1 MRTGRYAYHRGEFM
15 PIEQAQVSIMT
26 HALNYGTGCFEG
38 IRAYWNADEQ
48 QLYVFRLPEHYD
60 RMAAS
65 AHILMMRLPG
75 SAAEMSE
82 LTLELLRR
90 NKHTHDTYLRPLM
103 YKSSSVIGVRL
114 HDLEEGF
121 SLFSAPFGDYV
132 EIEDAARLRTSS
144 WRRVEDT
151 ATPARA
157 KITGSYVNA
166 AFAKS
171 EAMLDGYDE
180 ALVLTES
187 GHVSEGSAENIFAV
201 VGGKLVTPAVSDN
214 ILSGI
219 TRATLIQLA
228 AEVLG
233 LETVERSLDR
243 TELYVAEEVFLCGTG
258 AQVVPVG
265 EIDRRKI
272 GGGGEG
278 RVTCALREL
287 YDRVVR
293 GQEPTYRH
301 WLTPVYASKDGQEA
315 ETDDLIPSA
324 RPAQAAEVQR

>member
-15 PIEQAQVSIMT
+15 RIEQAQVSIMT

-38 IRAYWNADEQ
+38 IRAYWNPDEQ
-48 QLYVFRLPEHYD
+48 QLYVFRLPEHYE

-90 NKHTHDTYLRPLM
+90 NEHTHDTYMRPLM

-132 EIEDAARLRTSS
+132 EIEDTARLRTSS

-166 AFAKS
+166 AFAKT

-187 GHVSEGSAENIFAV
+187 GHVSEGSAENLFAV
-201 VGGKLVTPAVSDN
+201 VGGKLVTPPVSDN

-228 AEVLG
+228 SEVLG
-233 LETVERSLDR
+233 LEAVERSLDR
-243 TELYVAEEVFLCGTG
+243 TELYVADEVFLCGTG

-265 EIDRRKI
+265 EIDRRKV

-278 RVTCALREL
+278 SVTRSLRQL

-293 GQEPTYRH
+293 GHEPAYRH
-301 WLTPVYASKDGQEA
+301 WLSPVYASRDRQQA
-315 ETDDLIPSA
+315 ETGDLVPSA
-324 RPAQAAEVQR
+324 RTAQVSEVQG

>member
-1 MRTGRYAYHRGEFM
+1 MRTGRYAYHGGEFV
-15 PIEQAQVSIMT
+15 PVEQAQVSIMT

-38 IRAYWNADEQ
+38 IRAYWNPEEQ
-48 QLYVFRLPEHYD
+48 QLYVFRLPEHYE

-65 AHILMMRLPG
+65 AHILMMQLPYSVDKM
-75 SAAEMSE
+75 SA
-82 LTLELLRR
+82 LTTELLRR
-90 NKHTHDTYLRPLM
+90 NEHTLDTYLRPLM
-103 YKSSSVIGVRL
+103 YKSSQLIGVRL
-114 HDLEEGF
+114 HDLEESF

-132 EIEDAARLRTSS
+132 EIETAARLRTSS

-187 GHVSEGSAENIFAV
+187 GHVSEGSAENLFAV
-201 VGGKLVTPAVSDN
+201 VGGKLVTPPVSDN

-219 TRATLIQLA
+219 TRSTIIQIA
-228 AEVLG
+228 SEVLNVSA
-233 LETVERSLDR
+233 VERSLDR
-243 TELYVAEEVFLCGTG
+243 TELYIAEEVFLCGTG

-265 EIDRRKI
+265 EIDRRKV
-272 GGGGEG
+272 GSGGEG
-278 RVTCALREL
+278 EITLALRQL

-293 GQEPTYRH
+293 GQEPRYAH
-301 WLTPVYASKDGQEA
+301 WLTPVYTSQDGATGIQEKVLTSGRSAQGTEAS
-315 ETDDLIPSA
+315 
-324 RPAQAAEVQR
+324 R